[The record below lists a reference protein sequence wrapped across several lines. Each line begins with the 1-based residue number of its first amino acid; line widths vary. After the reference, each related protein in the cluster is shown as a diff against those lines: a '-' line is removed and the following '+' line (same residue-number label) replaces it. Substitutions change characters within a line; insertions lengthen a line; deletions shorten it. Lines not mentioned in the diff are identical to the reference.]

1 MTTVL
6 AHELRAILI
15 ELAERTSSQLVEL
28 FKDTTPERCDLMV
41 RQLHEVSSVCRRLG
55 CELIEGEAPTV

>member
-6 AHELRAILI
+6 AHELRASLI
-15 ELAERTSSQLVEL
+15 ELAERTYSQLVEL
-28 FKDTTPERCDLMV
+28 FKDTTPERCDLKV

-55 CELIEGEAPTV
+55 SEVTEGESPTV